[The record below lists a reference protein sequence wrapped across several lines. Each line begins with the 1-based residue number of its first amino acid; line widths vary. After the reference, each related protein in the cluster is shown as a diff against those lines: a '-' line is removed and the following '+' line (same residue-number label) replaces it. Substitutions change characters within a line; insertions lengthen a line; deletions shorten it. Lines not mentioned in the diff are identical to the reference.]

1 MEISVGRVNRLM
13 QAIVLGEDA
22 EALCESP
29 EELQILP
36 QLREQCQFKEGMIL
50 SFESDSADANPWDCA
65 GFDRD
70 AWEEAGMP
78 EDAWAFVKP
87 YVSEAWA

>member
-1 MEISVGRVNRLM
+1 MEISVSRINRLM

-36 QLREQCQFKEGMIL
+36 QLREECQFEDGMIL
-50 SFESDSADANPWDCA
+50 DFQSDSVDANPWDCA

-70 AWEEAGMP
+70 AWEAAGMP
-78 EDAWAFVKP
+78 EDGWAFVKP